1 MSSMQIL
8 TAKSKTPA
16 PYKLADGTRVPS
28 VTTILNELNKPAL
41 IHWAWGLGMKG
52 INYKTYTDALADVG
66 KLTHDMILADLR
78 GKDPNEEIFGYSAE
92 TVDLAENCF
101 VSYLNW
107 KGRHMIEPVAL
118 ELPLVSETFRYGG
131 RADFLGRIDG
141 KLSLVDFKTGKAIYP
156 EHFIQ
161 LAGYAPLLVENNVAP
176 GPIEDFRV
184 LNIPR
189 AESEA
194 FDEKSRTSLN
204 VEWKIFLAALT
215 IYNAKKEMEK

>member
-8 TAKSKTPA
+8 TNKSKTPA
-16 PYKLADGTRVPS
+16 PYKLKDGTRVPS
-28 VTTILNELNKPAL
+28 VTTILGELAKPAL

-52 INYKTYTDALADVG
+52 IDYKAYKDALADVG

-78 GKDPNEEIFGYSAE
+78 GEDPNAECPNYSAE

-101 VSYLNW
+101 ISYLNW
-107 KGRHMIEPVAL
+107 KGRHTIEPIAL
-118 ELPLVSETFRYGG
+118 ELPLVSEIFRYGG
-131 RADFLGRIDG
+131 RADFLGRIDE

-161 LAGYAPLLVENNVAP
+161 LAGYAPLLVENNIAP

-204 VEWKIFLAALT
+204 AEWTIFQAALT
-215 IYNAKKEMEK
+215 IYNAKKEMDR